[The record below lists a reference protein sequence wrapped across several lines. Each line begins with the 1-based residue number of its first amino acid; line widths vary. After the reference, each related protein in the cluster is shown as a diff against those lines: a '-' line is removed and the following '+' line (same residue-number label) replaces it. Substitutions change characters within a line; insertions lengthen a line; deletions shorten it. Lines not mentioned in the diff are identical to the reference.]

1 MTKKKKRKRKK
12 IHECAFKNN
21 QLTQLLHLWLQ
32 SRLNDFTAFPP
43 LAPSGKT
50 SGKKKKKKKT
60 HEGGGYGN
68 TNSLLERTATE
79 LNLHPTPST
88 GSSLRFDVS
97 R

>member
-1 MTKKKKRKRKK
+1 MQNMLNSNKIVCEGGSDKKKKRKRKK

-50 SGKKKKKKKT
+50 SGKKKKKKRKT
-60 HEGGGYGN
+60 
-68 TNSLLERTATE
+68 
-79 LNLHPTPST
+79 
-88 GSSLRFDVS
+88 
-97 R
+97 